1 MQYGTCHFTS
11 KQAADRYYQQMG
23 YSSADIPLA
32 EGNIRIGEPALREGE
47 IAKPDEDGRYH
58 VWAPENVEKA
68 PAVRPS
74 ATVSAPRRREDDR
87 LASELELL
95 TIEEGTIQLPSERL
109 QCYAEIK
116 RLIQKGG
123 GRYDSRGYFKFPAGI
138 DAAVILEELR
148 CGNVVN
154 GKKDSQSFFSPQP
167 VARRVCEAAMP
178 RPGRRYLEPSAG
190 GGALADIVR
199 AAGGEIVVVE
209 NHAPNVHILEGKGY
223 DVLNRD
229 FLTVSPSE
237 IGLFDGVIANP
248 PFSNNQDIDHIQHM
262 WSFLKPGGCLSVV
275 ASTGW
280 QRGSQR
286 KHRAFIEFLEQN
298 HAEIAEIEAG
308 AFKESGTSVATVH
321 ICAWKTVPERAKA
334 ESSPRPSAAATQLA
348 LML

>member
-74 ATVSAPRRREDDR
+74 PTVSAPRRREDDR

-154 GKKDSQSFFSPQP
+154 GKKDSQSFFSPSLLHVGFVKQRCRDP
-167 VARRVCEAAMP
+167 GGGTWSRQLVVAHWRTSCV
-178 RPGRRYLEPSAG
+178 RPGRRL
-190 GGALADIVR
+190 
-199 AAGGEIVVVE
+199 
-209 NHAPNVHILEGKGY
+209 
-223 DVLNRD
+223 
-229 FLTVSPSE
+229 
-237 IGLFDGVIANP
+237 
-248 PFSNNQDIDHIQHM
+248 
-262 WSFLKPGGCLSVV
+262 WSWRIMRRMCIS
-275 ASTGW
+275 
-280 QRGSQR
+280 
-286 KHRAFIEFLEQN
+286 
-298 HAEIAEIEAG
+298 
-308 AFKESGTSVATVH
+308 
-321 ICAWKTVPERAKA
+321 
-334 ESSPRPSAAATQLA
+334 
-348 LML
+348 